1 MTKVEKCPDCG
12 EPCEWVDNFP
22 ICEREECPSN
32 QFDDAFDEVDEF
44 GELIE
49 PDEDDED
56 TDEFASD
63 TGDEDEV

>member
-1 MTKVEKCPDCG
+1 MTMVEKCPDCG

-32 QFDDAFDEVDEF
+32 QFFDAFDEEDDEV
-44 GELIE
+44 
-49 PDEDDED
+49 DEDDED

>member
-1 MTKVEKCPDCG
+1 MVEKCPDCG

-32 QFDDAFDEVDEF
+32 QFDDAFDEE
-44 GELIE
+44 
-49 PDEDDED
+49 DEDDED

-63 TGDEDEV
+63 IGDEDEV

>member
-1 MTKVEKCPDCG
+1 MIKVEKCPDCG
-12 EPCEWVDNFP
+12 ELCEWVDNFP

-32 QFDDAFDEVDEF
+32 QFGDAFDEEDDEV
-44 GELIE
+44 
-49 PDEDDED
+49 DEDDED

>member
-1 MTKVEKCPDCG
+1 MTMVEKCPDCG
-12 EPCEWVDNFP
+12 ELCEWVDNFP

-32 QFDDAFDEVDEF
+32 QFDDAFDEEDDEV
-44 GELIE
+44 
-49 PDEDDED
+49 DEDDED

>member
-1 MTKVEKCPDCG
+1 MTMVEKCPDCG

-22 ICEREECPSN
+22 ICERAECPSN
-32 QFDDAFDEVDEF
+32 QFDDAFDEEEDEV
-44 GELIE
+44 
-49 PDEDDED
+49 DEDDED